1 MGIQNVTVIGAGTM
15 GHALALVH
23 ALGGLKVSLFD
34 VSPEVLSRARMLIA
48 SACETLQE
56 AGSIDAV
63 QGQAATNGITFC
75 SSLAEA
81 LGAADLMVEAVVEK
95 EDVKREV
102 FADADLHAPAHAI
115 FASNSSYLDIF
126 PLLPERRQERA
137 VIAHWYA
144 PPYVIDLVDLVPGPR
159 CAPSTLEAVEA
170 LYSGMG
176 KTTLVFPE
184 MVPGYIANR
193 LQSALNL
200 ECLRM
205 IDENMASAHQID
217 LAIRSG
223 LAVRLAVLGHMRK
236 ADYTGLAM
244 MQNGL
249 ASRRYMPPEQ
259 KGGSSTL
266 SRLIAE
272 GRTGV
277 VAGAGFYDDY
287 GGTPPDV
294 LFRQRD
300 IKLLKLKRAVE
311 LIEKEGEA

>member
-1 MGIQNVTVIGAGTM
+1 MGIENVTVIGAGTM

-34 VSPEVLSRARMLIA
+34 VSPQVLSRARVLIA

-56 AGSIDAV
+56 AGAIDAA
-63 QGQAATNGITFC
+63 QAQAATDKITFC
-75 SSLAEA
+75 GALEAALA
-81 LGAADLMVEAVVEK
+81 AADLVVEAVVEK
-95 EDVKREV
+95 EDVKRAV
-102 FADADLHAPAHAI
+102 FAEADRHAPAHAI
-115 FASNSSYLDIF
+115 FTSNSSYLDVF

-144 PPYVIDLVDLVPGPR
+144 PPYIIDLVDLVPGPR
-159 CAPSTLEAVEA
+159 CAPAVLEEVEA
-170 LYSGMG
+170 LYAGMG

-205 IDENMASAHQID
+205 IDENMASAQQID
-217 LAIRSG
+217 LAIRAG

-244 MQNGL
+244 VQNGL
-249 ASRRYMPPEQ
+249 ASRRYIPPEQ
-259 KGGSSTL
+259 KGGSPTL

-287 GGTPPDV
+287 AGKSADA

-311 LIEKEGEA
+311 QIEKENDA